1 MADKCCFNINPI
13 SAPACK
19 SSRLKDAC
27 VHLKTVY
34 IFWSYRTC
42 TVDATGHVLS
52 MLRDMY
58 CQCYRTCTVNA
69 TGHVLSQD
77 MYCQCYRTCTVT
89 GHVLSML
96 QDMYCQCY
104 RTCTVNA
111 VRFDETPFMWWCEKE
126 DKKA

>member
-13 SAPACK
+13 VAPACK

-27 VHLKTVY
+27 VHLKTIYFLVLQDMY
-34 IFWSYRTC
+34 CRCYRTC

-52 MLRDMY
+52 ML
-58 CQCYRTCTVNA
+58 QE
-69 TGHVLSQD
+69 
-77 MYCQCYRTCTVT
+77 
-89 GHVLSML
+89 HVLSML

-111 VRFDETPFMWWCEKE
+111 VHFDETPFMWWCEKE